1 MDIQTH
7 QMDKNEGFG
16 GLYKDGWILIF
27 QKLDEVSIISLSHT
41 CKNAYYAVKDHFAR
55 QILCRPF
62 KSQYKLTVE
71 QFRCLYELNKSDE
84 VNKRVVADVGSG
96 KTLIALAYIFRKYL
110 LGIGGEIRLRFP
122 GPNELPMSFDPQPP
136 KIIICAPP
144 ANVAQWSDAIEK
156 FTNEKYISTYSGAKH
171 YTPGWRE
178 LYKKPE
184 HRIILTSMYILQNF
198 LQHLQLNRIRYV
210 IIADECHH
218 IAFGTGKTNYLRV
231 EVLGLTASE
240 ERDKNTEWDKTF
252 FLESVLLRSHLKPLE
267 FVRYNYTGLTEY
279 QRTAIKQSLHNVKKK
294 ITKGEQKRIMQQSMY
309 GELLEYSGSFQVEK
323 KRFVFD
329 RASDIY
335 LTDVFLEILMR
346 TPKVIALVALAWK
359 IKQRGEKLV
368 VFDTSEAGLSLL
380 HLVLR
385 SNNIISYP
393 FVTDYSPKERS
404 NLIKKFQKDGDVILG
419 SIGMLGEGQN
429 ITEGNHL
436 TFIGN
441 PNNAE
446 QFKQAVGRL
455 RRFPQ
460 EKQVYLHILASCAI
474 EEYFILNFIAG
485 NYESVDKSEIFEFI
499 SEFID

>member
-1 MDIQTH
+1 MN
-7 QMDKNEGFG
+7 KNEGFG

-27 QKLDEVSIISLSHT
+27 KKLDEVSIISLSHT
-41 CKNAYYAVKDHFAR
+41 CKNAYYAVKDHFAK
-55 QILCRPF
+55 QILCKPF

-71 QFRCLYELNKSDE
+71 QFRCLYELNTDDE
-84 VNKRVVADVGSG
+84 INKRVVADVGSG
-96 KTLIALAYIFRKYL
+96 KTLLALAYIFRKYL
-110 LGIGGEIRLRFP
+110 LGIGGKIHLRFP
-122 GPNELPMSFDPQPP
+122 GPNELPLSFDPQPP

-144 ANVAQWSDAIEK
+144 ANIAQWSDAIEK
-156 FTNEKYISTYSGAKH
+156 FTNEKYISTYSGAKN
-171 YTPGWRE
+171 YTPKWRE
-178 LYKKPE
+178 LYKNPE

-198 LQHLQLNRIRYV
+198 LKQLHFNRIRYV

-218 IAFGTGKTNYLRV
+218 ITFGPGKSNYLRV
-231 EVLGLTASE
+231 EILGLTASE
-240 ERDKNTEWDKTF
+240 ERDKSSAWGKTF
-252 FLESVLLRSHLKPLE
+252 VLESTLLRSQLKPPE

-294 ITKGEQKRIMQQSMY
+294 ITRSEQKRIMQQSMY
-309 GELLEYSGSFQVEK
+309 GELLEYHGSFQVEK
-323 KRFVFD
+323 KRFIFD
-329 RASDIY
+329 RSSDVY
-335 LTDVFLEILMR
+335 RTDVFLEILMH

-359 IKQRGEKLV
+359 IKQKGEKLV
-368 VFDTSEAGLSLL
+368 VFDTSETGLSLL
-380 HLVLR
+380 HLALR

-393 FVTDYSPKERS
+393 FVTDYNPKERS

-436 TFIGN
+436 VFIGN

-446 QFKQAVGRL
+446 QYKQALGRI

-460 EKQVYLHILASCAI
+460 EKQVYVHIIASCAI

-485 NYESVDKSEIFEFI
+485 NYESIDKSEVFELL

>member
-1 MDIQTH
+1 
-7 QMDKNEGFG
+7 
-16 GLYKDGWILIF
+16 
-27 QKLDEVSIISLSHT
+27 
-41 CKNAYYAVKDHFAR
+41 
-55 QILCRPF
+55 
-62 KSQYKLTVE
+62 
-71 QFRCLYELNKSDE
+71 
-84 VNKRVVADVGSG
+84 
-96 KTLIALAYIFRKYL
+96 
-110 LGIGGEIRLRFP
+110 
-122 GPNELPMSFDPQPP
+122 
-136 KIIICAPP
+136 
-144 ANVAQWSDAIEK
+144 
-156 FTNEKYISTYSGAKH
+156 
-171 YTPGWRE
+171 
-178 LYKKPE
+178 
-184 HRIILTSMYILQNF
+184 MYILQNF

-218 IAFGTGKTNYLRV
+218 IAFGTSKTNYLKV

-252 FLESVLLRSHLKPLE
+252 LLESVLLRSHLKPLE

-323 KRFVFD
+323 KRFVYD
-329 RASDIY
+329 RASVIY

-346 TPKVIALVALAWK
+346 TPKVVALVALAWK

-368 VFDTSEAGLSLL
+368 VFDTSETGLSLL

-429 ITEGNHL
+429 ITEANHF

-455 RRFPQ
+455 SRFPQ